1 MLGAAMLRGGVF
13 SRPVA
18 FLAIAA
24 NTVGLGL
31 YVPRVGVSHAV
42 LSVVFL
48 EVWYVLVGRRLYRLG
63 RTRR

>member
-1 MLGAAMLRGGVF
+1 
-13 SRPVA
+13 
-18 FLAIAA
+18 
-24 NTVGLGL
+24 
-31 YVPRVGVSHAV
+31 VSIAV